1 MDHLSSLTL
10 DRFFSEQLPVYQE
23 LLSSEKEPKR
33 EFSVKTV
40 DEYLIKNPVDI
51 RVGYILCRHNFGQ
64 NAIVRPWSI
73 IWAFFHHIENNSDD
87 KNKYFHKGNRI
98 FFAFKCF

>member
-1 MDHLSSLTL
+1 M
-10 DRFFSEQLPVYQE
+10 
-23 LLSSEKEPKR
+23 
-33 EFSVKTV
+33 
-40 DEYLIKNPVDI
+40 DI

-87 KNKYFHKGNRI
+87 KNKYFHKGNKN
-98 FFAFKCF
+98 FFRFQVLLVRPAGSDAVLFISRT

>member
-1 MDHLSSLTL
+1 M
-10 DRFFSEQLPVYQE
+10 
-23 LLSSEKEPKR
+23 
-33 EFSVKTV
+33 KTV

-51 RVGYILCRHNFGQ
+51 RVGYILYRHNFGQ

-87 KNKYFHKGNRI
+87 KNKYFHNCNKNFFSFSSAFSKADWFRRRSFHEPNLIRI
-98 FFAFKCF
+98 NADPNNLDQLN

>member
-1 MDHLSSLTL
+1 M
-10 DRFFSEQLPVYQE
+10 
-23 LLSSEKEPKR
+23 SSEKEPKR

-51 RVGYILCRHNFGQ
+51 RVGYILYRHNFGQ

-73 IWAFFHHIENNSDD
+73 IWAFFTIWRIIVMIKINI
-87 KNKYFHKGNRI
+87 FITVIRI

>member
-1 MDHLSSLTL
+1 M
-10 DRFFSEQLPVYQE
+10 
-23 LLSSEKEPKR
+23 
-33 EFSVKTV
+33 KTV

-87 KNKYFHKGNRI
+87 ENKYFHKCNKNFFRFQVLFSKAGRFRRRSFRKPNLIRI
-98 FFAFKCF
+98 KADPNYLDQLN